1 MIQLSSVGT
10 FAYVNVRSVLRSTGL
25 LRFLKPQ
32 FRSSIAKMVYRFS
45 TKPGNPVLIQGSQM
59 ILAPSGSFAPIDLV
73 RDRFETG
80 TTKVFEET
88 LKPGNCVLDIGANVG
103 YFTLLA
109 ARLVGPEGKVYAFEP
124 EPSNYEVLVKNLGLN
139 GYMNVETIPK
149 AVSSEK
155 GEAQLILSG
164 LDSGFHSLAHLNLPE
179 RGTVSV
185 ETITIDS
192 FLEERGWPH
201 VDLIKMDI
209 EGWEIA
215 ALDGMDRFFQRAGS
229 VKLVI
234 EFCPWIMGT
243 VGITP
248 ESFIAR
254 LLSYRL
260 DVNLIT
266 LDGAEPLEKSAL
278 PELLDRLTR
287 KDGYAN
293 LYCTRQ

>member
-1 MIQLSSVGT
+1 MPLSSVGA
-10 FAYVNVRSVLRSTGL
+10 FAYVNVRSILRSTGL

-32 FRSSIAKMVYRFS
+32 IKSSIAKMVYRLS
-45 TKPGNPVLIQGSQM
+45 TKPGNPVPIRGSQM
-59 ILAPSGSFAPIDLV
+59 ILAPPGSFAPIDLV

-80 TTKVFEET
+80 TTKLFEGT
-88 LKPGNCVLDIGANVG
+88 LKSGNCVLDIGANVG

-109 ARLVGPEGKVYAFEP
+109 ARLVGPEGRVYAFEP
-124 EPSNYEVLVKNLGLN
+124 EPGNYAVLVKNLGLN
-139 GYMNVETIPK
+139 GYKNVDAIPK
-149 AVSSEK
+149 AVSSET

-192 FLEERGWPH
+192 FLQERGWPH
-201 VDLIKMDI
+201 VDLVKIDI
-209 EGWEIA
+209 EGWEVA
-215 ALDGMDRFFQRAGS
+215 ALDGMDQFFQRAS
-229 VKLVI
+229 TVKLVI

-243 VGITP
+243 VGVTP
-248 ESFIAR
+248 ESFIDR
-254 LLSYRL
+254 LFSYGL

-266 LDGAEPLEKSAL
+266 LDGVEPLEKSVL
-278 PELLDRLTR
+278 PKLLDRLNK

-293 LYCTRQ
+293 LYCTRR